1 MEEKWIK
8 TILQKVSI
16 KELVRILLYL
26 IGLVMA
32 IVGLLLI
39 FFAPR
44 PINSMVSEIE
54 KSVFVFVGT
63 FLVFLSIRLEEN
75 K

>member
-1 MEEKWIK
+1 MS
-8 TILQKVSI
+8 QNNSSKVRI
-16 KELVRILLYL
+16 RELARILLYV

-44 PINSMVSEIE
+44 SINLMVSEIE
-54 KSVFVFVGT
+54 NHYL
-63 FLVFLSIRLEEN
+63 FLLEHF
-75 K
+75 

>member
-1 MEEKWIK
+1 M
-8 TILQKVSI
+8 
-16 KELVRILLYL
+16 RILLYV